1 MKTSADDFPPPQQV
15 MAAPGEGVSVLVVDS
30 GVEADH
36 PAVAGGGVECW
47 RVEEGRDGVPVVVW
61 DDAGG
66 DAFGHGTAVAGIIR
80 QYAPAARL
88 SSLKVFGGD
97 LRASSR
103 FILAGLQWAIGRS
116 YDIVNCSFGS
126 QNHSFL
132 ADYKSVVDQAFCRNV
147 LLVSACNNADFRRAA
162 YPACFPTVLSTDFGA
177 LDGLTLLR
185 RPGQLVEFVARGE
198 SVPVAWKRGG
208 YRVNTGSSF
217 AAAHL
222 AALAAKLRQLRPHW
236 NACQVKS
243 YLYATCRT
251 LD

>member
-1 MKTSADDFPPPQQV
+1 MKTSAADFPPPQELL
-15 MAAPGEGVSVLVVDS
+15 AARGEGVSVLVVDS
-30 GVEADH
+30 GVETNH
-36 PAVAGGGVECW
+36 PAIGGATVNCW
-47 RVEEGRDGVPVVVW
+47 RVEDGADGAAAVVA
-61 DDAGG
+61 DEGG

-80 QYAPAARL
+80 QYAPDANL

-103 FILAGLQWAIGRS
+103 FILAGLHWAIGHGF
-116 YDIVNCSFGS
+116 DVVNCSFGTQS
-126 QNHSFL
+126 HQFVV
-132 ADYKSVVDQAFCRNV
+132 DYKSVADQAFCRNV
-147 LLVSACNNADFRRAA
+147 WLVSACDNADFRRAS

-177 LDGLTLLR
+177 IDGLTLLR

-198 SVPVAWKRGG
+198 AVSVAWKRGG

-222 AALAAKLRQLRPHW
+222 AALAAKTRQLRPHW

-243 YLYATCRT
+243 YLYTLART
-251 LD
+251 VD